1 MKTLFLGLGSSVLT
15 DDTIGL
21 YVVRRVAELVA
32 GIEDVYTVENEEGG
46 FSLLDEALGYDR
58 MVVIDS
64 IILGNELGTVT
75 RFGLKELERSIH
87 SCTPHGANLATVLE
101 LGRVQGMAV
110 PDEVII
116 YAIDVIDVLSFGEE
130 PSPELMAKVD
140 GIAARIVGEVLGEER
155 GQA

>member
-21 YVVRRVAELVA
+21 FVVRRIADLVA
-32 GIEDVYTVENEEGG
+32 GVADVYTMENEEGG

-64 IILGNELGTVT
+64 IILGNEPGTVT
-75 RFGLKELERSIH
+75 RFGLGELERSIH

-101 LGRVQGMAV
+101 LGRTQKMAV

-116 YAIDVIDVLSFGEE
+116 YAIDVVDVLSFGEE
-130 PSPELMAKVD
+130 PTPALMAKVD
-140 GIAARIVGEVLGEER
+140 EIAERIVGEVLGGEE
-155 GQA
+155 GPQ